1 MMAVEE
7 WDSETAA
14 DWISFN
20 TLRDYSYRDAGPVVY
35 QNLDYMLD

>member
-35 QNLDYMLD
+35 QNLDHMLD